1 MPLTDTKIRGARP
14 QAKPYKLADGDGL
27 TLLVNPNG
35 SKWWRLRYRFGGRE
49 KMLSVGVYPD
59 VPLKQARDKRDSIR
73 KMIASGVDP
82 SVGRSRSQFV
92 ILNELVIS
100 FPQGQRIR

>member
-14 QAKPYKLADGDGL
+14 QGKPYKLADGDGL

-35 SKWWRLRYRFGGRE
+35 SKWCLRYRFGGRE

-59 VPLKQARDKRDSIR
+59 VPLKHARDKRDSIR
-73 KMIASGVDP
+73 KMIASGVDL
-82 SVGRSRSQFV
+82 SVKREAEKKGAT
-92 ILNELVIS
+92 
-100 FPQGQRIR
+100 G